1 MIISTFHI
9 VILSTHERSISFQF
23 HQGIKSENGM
33 ISSTVKC
40 AINCDHEKVAA
51 MKLFLDADSM
61 YNHNNLYL
69 CTFLFIV
76 GTYCFGLDHSFDVF
90 HMVWFIFS

>member
-9 VILSTHERSISFQF
+9 AILSTHERSISFQF

-51 MKLFLDADSM
+51 MKLFLNDDSM
-61 YNHNNLYL
+61 YNIFNAAMNNFRIMIRYRA
-69 CTFLFIV
+69 
-76 GTYCFGLDHSFDVF
+76 DRAH
-90 HMVWFIFS
+90 